1 MNKEPYQRMP
11 ISTAALY
18 WKGISIRAARAKAIS
33 FSVNVAFVD
42 IISLRLTIYIQIK
55 DIIQKSMHE
64 LYSTHICHF
73 PLMVCCYCNTW
84 KFCHLRARSSSPK
97 FFMSSKGP
105 SPTLT
110 RTIESGYHLDN
121 KIKISIPLV

>member
-11 ISTAALY
+11 ISIAALY

-55 DIIQKSMHE
+55 DIIQKSMHA
-64 LYSTHICHF
+64 LYSTHMAFKVNCMLLLQYLEILSFTCTELITKVLHVF
-73 PLMVCCYCNTW
+73 Q
-84 KFCHLRARSSSPK
+84 RSITDS
-97 FFMSSKGP
+97 
-105 SPTLT
+105 
-110 RTIESGYHLDN
+110 DQN
-121 KIKISIPLV
+121 N